1 MQVVYMRLGEYGRGR
16 VCWSDCQVETPL
28 ISFLFPT
35 LCDNLWGGFSG
46 VVGMEDVGSIQ
57 II

>member
-46 VVGMEDVGSIQ
+46 VVGMEDVGSI
-57 II
+57 